1 MYRPPPNS
9 PGSTAYDYVTN
20 IVQHSQV
27 STQVFSNIVSLFC
40 HNDAKINMD
49 LIQIFLLFQGTFV
62 SLIFC
67 FFNGEVRFY
76 KLISCVH
83 KCISLLD
90 FPVNV
95 NYFDSF
101 SGAESSEKYIP
112 IFTPLLWRKEKQS
125 RLHVTHTGDI
135 N

>member
-27 STQVFSNIVSLFC
+27 SAQVFSNIGSFIF
-40 HNDAKINMD
+40 NDAKINMD

-76 KLISCVH
+76 KFISCLQ
-83 KCISLLD
+83 KFISLPD

-112 IFTPLLWRKEKQS
+112 IFTPLLWREEKQP